1 MKKLIFGLL
10 ALLVL
15 SACKKSGS
23 VDIVINDDVRSM
35 SMSEFRPLD
44 ETAKEEEKASY
55 DVFSV
60 VPGTYKIEY
69 YQDEFTNIAYNV
81 KLTLKLH
88 LNHSLRLTETFYEHC
103 SKSDFRGDDIHSL
116 PLGEIWEK
124 TSRGKID
131 FWVEALDANG
141 KKTHTYFQYLIPAY
155 CDNSQK
161 DALKSD
167 AWQEVFEFVTSP
179 AGTEKE
185 ITFYTSGT
193 KDFPNEAKDIT
204 SIYIYTRFDRCLEK
218 DKDYKYAYWVY
229 KN

>member
-23 VDIVINDDVRSM
+23 VDIVINDDVRSI
-35 SMSEFRPLD
+35 SVYEFRPLD
-44 ETAKEEEKASY
+44 ATATKEEKASY
-55 DVFSV
+55 NIFSV

-69 YQDEFTNIAYNV
+69 YQDEFSNIAYNV

-103 SKSDFRGDDIHSL
+103 SRSDFRGDDIHSL
-116 PLGEIWEK
+116 PLGEIWKE
-124 TSRGKID
+124 TCRGQIS
-131 FWVEALDANG
+131 FLVQALDANE
-141 KKTHTYFQYLIPAY
+141 KDIHLFSNLVPIH

-161 DALKSD
+161 DALEND
-167 AWQEVFEFVTSP
+167 AWQEVYEFVTSP

-193 KDFPNEAKDIT
+193 NDFPNEAKDIT
-204 SIYIYTRFDRCLEK
+204 SIFIYTRFDRCLEK
-218 DKDYKYAYWVY
+218 DKDNKYAYWVY
-229 KN
+229 ND